1 MRTRERAFTALLV
14 ATALTVV
21 LPAQSA
27 IASYHYKTLYSFQG
41 GKDGMLPYA
50 RLLLDDAGNLY
61 GTTVEGGPQGS
72 CSFSGGCGTVF
83 KLAPDGTET
92 VIHAFCSESNCADGS
107 GPYAGLIQ
115 DGAGNLYGTTTYG
128 GAHGAGTVFQIAPD
142 GTETVLRSFVDGGIG
157 SFPDGGVIVDNSGTL
172 YGTTGTG
179 GAENAGVVFRLVPG
193 GTFEVLADFPGGAGG
208 ASPAGDLAVDKNGN
222 FYGIMGGGAADFGGV
237 FKLRASGHNIK
248 IIYSFH
254 GSPSDAGNPSS
265 GVIMDRAG
273 NIYGTTP
280 QGGTYDRGATYKI
293 AKDGTETVLHSF
305 DRNTAP
311 YGALVRDEAGNLYGT
326 ASAGGTSNCGAVFK
340 LMPDGRQII
349 LHAFDG
355 VIDGCNSMAGL
366 VADSRGYL
374 YGTTVARGRYG
385 YGTVFRVK
393 KQ

>member
-27 IASYHYKTLYSFQG
+27 TASHHYKTLYSFKG
-41 GKDGMLPYA
+41 GDDGLLPYA

-115 DGAGNLYGTTTYG
+115 DTAGNLYGTTTYG
-128 GAHGAGTVFQIAPD
+128 GAHGVGTVFRIAPD
-142 GTETVLRSFVDGGIG
+142 GTETALHSFADGGG
-157 SFPDGGVIVDNSGTL
+157 SYPGGGVVADSSRNL
-172 YGTTGTG
+172 YGMTSVG
-179 GAENAGVVFRLVPG
+179 GDENAGTVFRLAPDG
-193 GTFEVLADFPGGAGG
+193 KFAVLADFPGGAGG
-208 ASPAGDLAVDKNGN
+208 GGDLAIDKNGN
-222 FYGIMGGGAADFGGV
+222 FYGIMGGGATEFGAV
-237 FKLRASGHNIK
+237 FKLRASGDNIK
-248 IIYSFH
+248 IIYSFQ
-254 GSPSDAGNPSS
+254 GPPTDAGKPSS
-265 GVIMDRAG
+265 GVIVDKAG
-273 NIYGTTP
+273 NLYGATTL
-280 QGGTYDRGATYKI
+280 GGTYNRGATYQI
-293 AKDGTETVLHSF
+293 AKDDTETVLHSF
-305 DRNTAP
+305 DRKTAP
-311 YGALVRDEAGNLYGT
+311 YGTLLRDEAGNLYGT
-326 ASAGGTSNCGAVFK
+326 ASAGGPSDCGAVFK
-340 LMPDGRQII
+340 LMPSGRQII

-374 YGTTVARGRYG
+374 YGTTVGRGRYG
-385 YGTVFRVK
+385 YGTIFRVK
-393 KQ
+393 MQ